1 MGRLE
6 DWRLKARKPTV
17 GATHPPEPGVAST
30 HPHLR
35 GTLSGLVESHG
46 DSWQPHESR
55 QPHGEEVRKGSPQPA
70 KFTRARNAGSVD
82 TSTAGLVFFIL

>member
-35 GTLSGLVESHG
+35 GTLSGLVESPQAATWG
-46 DSWQPHESR
+46 GSEER
-55 QPHGEEVRKGSPQPA
+55 QPSASQVHQGKKCRLCGHIYC
-70 KFTRARNAGSVD
+70 
-82 TSTAGLVFFIL
+82 GLGVLYFVKVALKN

>member
-30 HPHLR
+30 HPDLR
-35 GTLSGLVESHG
+35 GTLSGLVESPQAATWRG
-46 DSWQPHESR
+46 SEER
-55 QPHGEEVRKGSPQPA
+55 QPSASQVHQGKKCRLCGHIYCRFGVLYFVKVA
-70 KFTRARNAGSVD
+70 LKN
-82 TSTAGLVFFIL
+82 